1 MATAAWRGNR
11 DGGRAAAPGDGRNP
25 RTAAL
30 ANGGGRPLWRGLKLA
45 PPPRQSP
52 PRRRGAGGHRG
63 NAQAGARRGPT
74 GRGCRRPA
82 VARRVGVLL
91 VGTAAPTWPP
101 PRPVRRPPPRGD
113 GRRGGSGPPPR
124 GHRARRGVTAPAA
137 PAGGHGAP
145 RAGSGGPAQ
154 AMALAVE
161 ATPSW
166 TRRRGGAPPARR
178 RRLREV
184 ERGVGRCQRDRGG
197 RGRTRL
203 GDVARR
209 RRRQGQ
215 DTQCTTRG
223 VHV

>member
-25 RTAAL
+25 RTTAL
-30 ANGGGRPLWRGLKLA
+30 ASGDGRSLWRGLKLA

-113 GRRGGSGPPPR
+113 GRRGGSGPPAAGSPR
-124 GHRARRGVTAPAA
+124 PPRQRAAT
-137 PAGGHGAP
+137 GAP

-197 RGRTRL
+197 RGRTRS

-209 RRRQGQ
+209 RRRKGQ
-215 DTQCTTRG
+215 DTQRTTRG

>member
-1 MATAAWRGNR
+1 MATAAWRGNL

-30 ANGGGRPLWRGLKLA
+30 AKGGGRPLWRGLKLA

-113 GRRGGSGPPPR
+113 GRRGGSGPPAAGSPR
-124 GHRARRGVTAPAA
+124 PPRQRAAT
-137 PAGGHGAP
+137 GAP

-178 RRLREV
+178 RRPREV